1 MSLKIQY
8 LVGKR
13 VLIEDFSLKSYKIDE
28 VKVLE
33 KSSSGT
39 YVKLY
44 DGKEFVWLRSE
55 QVVVYEVLP
64 DLDKITT

>member
-1 MSLKIQY
+1 MSLLIQH

-13 VLIEDFSLKSYKIDE
+13 ALIEDYRLKSYKIEE

-44 DGKEFVWLRSE
+44 DGKESVWLRSE
-55 QVVVYEVLP
+55 EVVVYEVLQ